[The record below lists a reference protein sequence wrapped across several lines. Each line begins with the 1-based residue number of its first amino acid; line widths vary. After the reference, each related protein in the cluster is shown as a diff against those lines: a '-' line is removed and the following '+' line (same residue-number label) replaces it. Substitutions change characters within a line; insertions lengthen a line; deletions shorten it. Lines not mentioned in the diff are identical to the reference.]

1 MDWIEI
7 IEPSRFITVSI
18 RDGEITLKDAEKIA
32 KIIAKRYG
40 YHKYTGWY
48 RSVAYDGK
56 KAIKIPIDKEFFDQG
71 GLFIKVIGVD
81 TGVYF
86 FHFTK
91 GEEK

>member
-7 IEPSRFITVSI
+7 IEPPRFITVSI
-18 RDGEITLKDAEKIA
+18 RDGEITLEDAEKIA

-48 RSVAYDGK
+48 KSICVNGRVPSDEG
-56 KAIKIPIDKEFFDQG
+56 FFDQG
-71 GLFIKVIGVD
+71 GLFIEIIGVD

-86 FHFTK
+86 FHFIR